1 MTEQHEREAFPLATA
16 IAIYAIAF
24 IALAWPWL
32 SGSVTIPWDAKS
44 QFFPQLSFLARSLA
58 EGQSPFWTPNI
69 YAGWPQ
75 IADPQSLIFSPLHF
89 ILALFD
95 SNPGFRASDAVVFA
109 HIFLGGLGIILIF
122 RERDWHVAG
131 AVVAALAFSFG
142 GANASR
148 IQHVGQVESLC
159 YLPLALFFLM
169 RALER
174 GSWIAGA
181 AAGLFAGLI
190 MIGRDQ
196 VSLIAL
202 YVLLGFLLWH
212 WCAGEGRIA
221 RIRAS
226 IVPLLAGAVVG
237 ALIVSVP
244 VLLTQWLADNSNRP
258 EIGYEFAGR
267 GSLHPV
273 HLLTLFFADLFG
285 AAAPSVPYW
294 GPPSFEWRDA
304 WGTDNLYLAQ
314 NMGQMYAGALVTVA
328 VLGLGLLR
336 GVLWARE
343 VCFFTVAALLVLLY
357 ALGRYSPA
365 FYVMY
370 EIMPGVS
377 LFRRPADATFVFC
390 ALLAVMGGYVIH
402 RWLTDAMPERLPWHR
417 AAEWG
422 LIAGLVAIAVVIS
435 IPGGKWLVTIVP
447 VVLGL
452 LFGYGAIVTLQISK
466 RVASPILAA
475 SLLAMVSV
483 LDFGWN
489 NGPNEST
496 GLPPATYDAMRT
508 DTDNETIK
516 LVKSRLANA
525 SPDRRD
531 RVELLGIAYH
541 WPNLGLIHGFDHL
554 FAQNPIRLSDFETAT
569 EAADTVAVSEQRKFS
584 PLLPSFRSTLEDLFG
599 VRYIA
604 IGVPIETVDPK
615 VKVEDFPLVAR
626 TKDAYVYENPRAL
639 PRVMLLGDWRQADF
653 KTMLK
658 RGGWPDVDPK
668 RTVLLEQAPKVAAGG
683 SPGTAKIA
691 SYRNT
696 EIVVETDAGAS
707 SLLVLNDIWHP
718 WWQACVDQTSADI
731 LKANVLFRAVE
742 VPAGKHIVRFSFHPL
757 AGLMNWLGLGSSAPR
772 C

>member
-1 MTEQHEREAFPLATA
+1 MTGPDDKRAFPLAGA
-16 IAIYAIAF
+16 IAIYTIAF
-24 IALAWPWL
+24 ITLAWPWL
-32 SGSVTIPWDAKS
+32 TGSVTIPWDAKS
-44 QFFPQLSFLARSLA
+44 QFFPQLSFLARSFA

-75 IADPQSLIFSPLHF
+75 IADPQSLIFSPLHV

-95 SNPGFRASDAVVFA
+95 PNPGFRASDAVVFA
-109 HIFLGGLGIILIF
+109 HIFLGGIGIILIF
-122 RERDWHVAG
+122 RERGWHVGG
-131 AVVAALAFSFG
+131 ALVAALAFSFG

-159 YLPLALFFLM
+159 WLPLALLFLM

-174 GSWIAGA
+174 RSWMDGA

-196 VSLIAL
+196 VSLLAL
-202 YVLLGFLLWH
+202 YVLLGFLFWH
-212 WCAGEGRIA
+212 WCAGEGRVA

-226 IVPLLAGAVVG
+226 VVPLLSGAVVG
-237 ALIVSVP
+237 ALIVSGP

-285 AAAPSVPYW
+285 ANAPSVPYW

-314 NMGQMYAGALVTVA
+314 NMGQMYAGALVTVS
-328 VLGLGLLR
+328 VIVIGVLR

-343 VCFFTVAALLVLLY
+343 IRFFTVAALVVLLY
-357 ALGRYSPA
+357 ALGRYSGA
-365 FYVMY
+365 FYLMY
-370 EIMPGVS
+370 EFMPGVS

-390 ALLAVMGGYVIH
+390 ALLAILTGYAVHVWLNEEVQPLPH
-402 RWLTDAMPERLPWHR
+402 RQRRIAL
-417 AAEWG
+417 
-422 LIAGLVAIAVVIS
+422 LIALVLVAIAVAIA
-435 IPGGKWLVTIVP
+435 IPAKAGVVVIVP
-447 VVLGL
+447 IVFGL
-452 LFGYGAIVTLQISK
+452 LFAFGAIAALDVARKMISPLTAAAVLAVFS
-466 RVASPILAA
+466 VADL
-475 SLLAMVSV
+475 
-483 LDFGWN
+483 GWN

-496 GLPPATYDAMRT
+496 GLPPDTYDAMRP
-508 DTDNETIK
+508 DTQNETIK
-516 LVKSRLANA
+516 LIKQRLADVP
-525 SPDRRD
+525 PDQRD
-531 RVELLGIAYH
+531 RVELLGIEYH
-541 WPNLGLIHGFDHL
+541 WPNLGLIHDFDHL
-554 FAQNPIRLSDFETAT
+554 FAQNPIRLSDFEAAT
-569 EAADTVAVSEQRKFS
+569 DAADTVAVSEQRKFS

-604 IGVPIETVDPK
+604 IGVPIDKVDPRAK
-615 VKVEDFPLVAR
+615 PEDFPLIAR

-639 PRVMLLGDWRQADF
+639 PRVMLVGGWRQADF
-653 KTMLK
+653 KAMAKT
-658 RGGWPDVDPK
+658 GWPDVDPK
-668 RTVLLEQAPKVAAGG
+668 QTVLLETPPRSAVSGG
-683 SPGTAKIA
+683 GTAKLA

-696 EIVVETDAGAS
+696 EVIVETDASVS
-707 SLLVLNDIWHP
+707 SLLLLNDVWHP
-718 WWQACVDQTSADI
+718 WWQACIDSNPIEI

-742 VPAGKHIVRFSFHPL
+742 VPAGKHSVRFSFHPF
-757 AGLMNWLGLGSSAPR
+757 AGLRSWLGLGVSAPR